1 MSWKIVHFQELSLP
15 SSFCIIRIGS
25 STWSTWDWIVSAF
38 VIHCE
43 SYIYYIICL
52 YLYSHVVMRSKKVSS
67 IIKPKSSGVLKLVL
81 VPWFLDG
88 PSAFLCFLG
97 LEGRREMNSSELH
110 LMQVEPQN
118 ANVYL
123 FQQLYCIHMSGS
135 TWDLTVSAF
144 VMNCKS
150 YLY

>member
-1 MSWKIVHFQELSLP
+1 MNHI
-15 SSFCIIRIGS
+15 
-25 STWSTWDWIVSAF
+25 
-38 VIHCE
+38 
-43 SYIYYIICL
+43 YIYIMCL

-67 IIKPKSSGVLKLVL
+67 IIQPKSSGVLKLVL

-88 PSAFLCFLG
+88 QSAFLRFLG

-110 LMQVEPQN
+110 PMQIEPQN
-118 ANVYL
+118 VNVYL
-123 FQQLYCIHMSGS
+123 FQQPYCINMGWS